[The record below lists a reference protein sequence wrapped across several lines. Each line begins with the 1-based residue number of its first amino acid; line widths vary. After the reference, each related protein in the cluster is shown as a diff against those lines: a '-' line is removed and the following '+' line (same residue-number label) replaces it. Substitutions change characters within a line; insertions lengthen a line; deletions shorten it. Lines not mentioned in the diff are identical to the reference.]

1 MDGETAMNTEGIS
14 TLHRTD
20 RDGVAIININNPPTN
35 LVDRKLV
42 VDLIALVDSLSNDDK
57 TRVVVFRSAIAD
69 FFVNHFDMA
78 GQVNKP
84 VDSAPRIGLSP
95 LAQLYIRIS
104 RLPQVT
110 IGEIRGR
117 VRGAGGEFA
126 LALDMRF
133 ASLERAVFGQPEV
146 GSGLLPGAGGT
157 QWLPALIG
165 RARALEVILSS
176 EDYDAAQAE
185 RYGWINRALP
195 DAELSGFVDRLA
207 TRIAGFPPAGIR
219 QAKEMVNHATLPA
232 ENLLTDESQRFQV
245 LMIQPEVAER
255 IKWLLAQDVATHGD
269 VELNLGAALGRFPG
283 STR

>member
-1 MDGETAMNTEGIS
+1 MNAETTS
-14 TLHRTD
+14 TLRRTD
-20 RDGVAIININNPPTN
+20 QDGVTFIEINNPPTN

-42 VDLIALVDSLSNDDK
+42 VDLMALVEALSNDDK
-57 TRVVVFRSAIAD
+57 TRVVVFRSALAD

-78 GQVNKP
+78 GQVVKP
-84 VDSAPRIGLSP
+84 ADSTPRTGLSP

-133 ASLERAVFGQPEV
+133 ASLERAIFGQPEV

-157 QWLPALIG
+157 QWLPALLG

-176 EDYDAAQAE
+176 NDYDAAQAE

-195 DAELSGFVDRLA
+195 DVELSEFVDHLA
-207 TRIAGFPPAGIR
+207 RRIAGFPPSGIR
-219 QAKEMVNHATLPA
+219 NAKEMVNRATLPA
-232 ENLLTDESQRFQV
+232 ESLMTDESQRFQV
-245 LMIQPEVAER
+245 LMVQPVVAER
-255 IKWLLAQDVATHGD
+255 VKWLLTQDAATHGD
-269 VELNLGAALGRFPG
+269 IELNLGAALGQISP

>member
-1 MDGETAMNTEGIS
+1 MNIENTS
-14 TLHRTD
+14 TLRRTD
-20 RDGVAIININNPPTN
+20 QDGVTFIEINNPPTN

-42 VDLIALVDSLSNDDK
+42 VDLMALVEALSNDDK
-57 TRVVVFRSAIAD
+57 TRVVVFRSALAD

-78 GQVNKP
+78 GQVNKSA
-84 VDSAPRIGLSP
+84 DSTPRTGLSP

-104 RLPQVT
+104 QLPQVT

-133 ASLERAVFGQPEV
+133 ASLERAIFGQPEV

-157 QWLPALIG
+157 QWLPALLG

-176 EDYDAAQAE
+176 SDYDAAQAE

-195 DAELSGFVDRLA
+195 DVELSGFVDHLA
-207 TRIAGFPPAGIR
+207 RRIAGFPAAGIR
-219 QAKEMVNHATLPA
+219 NAKEMVNRATLPA
-232 ENLLTDESQRFQV
+232 EGLLTDESQRFQV
-245 LMIQPEVAER
+245 LMVQPVVAER
-255 IKWLLAQDVATHGD
+255 VKWLLTQDAETHGD
-269 VELNLGAALGRFPG
+269 VELNLGEALGRFPP